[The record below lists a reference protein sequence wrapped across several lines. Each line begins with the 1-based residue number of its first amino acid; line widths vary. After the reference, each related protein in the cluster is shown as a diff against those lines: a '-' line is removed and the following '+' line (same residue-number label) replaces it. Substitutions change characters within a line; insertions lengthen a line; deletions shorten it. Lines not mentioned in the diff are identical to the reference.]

1 MNISPDFLYEREKL
15 KEKLKK
21 WKWLFCILLAILLLV
36 ITQDRSNIKSSS
48 EEIARIRLEDV
59 LLQDPDLIK
68 KIKELE
74 DNPRIKALIVNIN
87 SPGGVSYAGEE
98 LYVAL
103 RNFSKKKPTV
113 SVLESVAASGGYMA
127 ALGTDYIVARNMT
140 ITGSIGVIWQ
150 SFEAVELANKLGI
163 KFVNVKSS
171 PLKAS
176 PNPMELTTKASLKA
190 SEETVQDSYEIFL
203 QIFMESRKIE
213 ESKARELAN
222 GRVFIGKRAKE
233 LNLIDKIGGESEAL
247 MWLQM
252 EKKISNKAKII
263 DIFWGKQDG
272 FLKELAKF
280 FNNANTMLNQGLSGF
295 NIMTI
300 KQ

>member
-1 MNISPDFLYEREKL
+1 MNISTDFLYEREKL

-213 ESKARELAN
+213 ESKARELAY